1 MKRVLCLAVLGLLAV
16 STAACANEI
25 ELQTQAFTVRIP
37 VNYIAT
43 AKIQHHIVIKND
55 SDEARYYNVTLQ
67 LCAPNFPCE
76 TKSYTQSVPAHASYD
91 SGVIQL
97 IKRISY
103 PYKVKTSYAGSTTV
117 NGTRQQVNADIQVMA

>member
-1 MKRVLCLAVLGLLAV
+1 MKRVLCLALLAV

-37 VNYIAT
+37 VNSIAT
-43 AKIQHHIVIKND
+43 AKTQHHIVIKND
-55 SDEARYYNVTLQ
+55 SDEARSYNVTLQ

-76 TKSYTQSVPAHASYD
+76 TKSYTQSVAALASYD
-91 SGVIQL
+91 SGMIQL

-103 PYKVKTSYAGSTTV
+103 PYKVKTSYTASTVV
-117 NGTRQQVNADIQVMA
+117 NGTRQQANADIEVKA